1 MFIYDKKTLIIKD
14 LKLIITM
21 NEKIA
26 HLKIK
31 NGELLI
37 EGENLEIVFLEYN
50 EIHLQ
55 GNIKNIKLWKKDS
68 Y

>member
-55 GNIKNIKLWKKDS
+55 GNIKNIKL
-68 Y
+68 